1 MLKNNN
7 HLTINI
13 LSQLQRVKQEMGKS
27 LKSLLVIIFLDF
39 FKSLVMTRHE
49 MFRIANGFLSLDNK
63 ETTHFNIFS
72 SHNSSVFLQNITA

>member
-63 ETTHFNIFS
+63 ETTQHFLFS
-72 SHNSSVFLQNITA
+72 